1 MYGAEKEAQTLE
13 VVLEDGRTGIQVTLL
28 YGVLPKYDVIT
39 RSAQIINTKE
49 NIIYLEKAA
58 SACLDF
64 VTGNMM

>member
-1 MYGAEKEAQTLE
+1 M
-13 VVLEDGRTGIQVTLL
+13 
-28 YGVLPKYDVIT
+28 IT

-64 VTGNMM
+64 VTGKYDVISFTDVMRWSGIIREFRYLMEIM